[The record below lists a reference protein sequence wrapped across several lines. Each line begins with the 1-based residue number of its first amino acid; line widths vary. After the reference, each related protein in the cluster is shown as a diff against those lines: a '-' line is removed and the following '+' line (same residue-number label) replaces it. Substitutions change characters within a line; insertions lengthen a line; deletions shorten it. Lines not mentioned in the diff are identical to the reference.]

1 MPTRIIRE
9 GINDSKAVNRLSDSG
24 EIFYRRLLLVV
35 DDFGRFESDLT
46 LLRAKLFGFKLD
58 EWPEDRIA
66 RALADCA
73 SRVNG
78 SDEPLILL
86 YTVGKKELLEVSN
99 FGQRHRSSKYAP
111 PEHPQPTNT
120 SNSANGAV
128 HPLSLPIGAKTDPLK
143 SKPEPITEPPAPVSD
158 KVPEHIRVADGQWDN
173 FLSTTVDVE
182 LKTENLFGEFWSMF
196 WRGENIKAARSKFNE
211 KVKTAEDWTTIRAA
225 VLMQTPKMLE
235 RAEQH
240 RPQAATW
247 LSEERWNDE
256 TSPPQI
262 MRAGPK
268 NAEERNQKRRD
279 DLNQGLKVLLKR
291 QS

>member
-111 PEHPQPTNT
+111 PEHPQPKNT
-120 SNSANGAV
+120 SNGAV
-128 HPLSLPIGAKTDPLK
+128 HPSSLPTGATTEALK
-143 SKPEPITEPPAPVSD
+143 SKPEPITEPPPPVSD
-158 KVPEHIRVADGQWDN
+158 KVPEHILVADGQWDEVP
-173 FLSTTVDVE
+173 STTVDVE

-211 KVKTAEDWTTIRAA
+211 KVKTAEDWMTIRAA

-262 MRAGPK
+262 MRAGPQ
-268 NAEERNQKRRD
+268 NADERNQKRRENVNR
-279 DLNQGLKVLLKR
+279 LAKSLSSVMP
-291 QS
+291 